1 MHDDAY
7 DHPVRPLLLLR
18 ELGLSLALLLPC
30 LLSIELMM
38 RTETVYRGLPLARP
52 YYTFDV
58 TRRIH
63 DLERLVAEEGR
74 LDVLFVGSSA
84 TRAAIDPKHFDEE
97 LRRTKR
103 GDVVS
108 FNGGMSSMYPSGAKL
123 YLEHV
128 WLERARPRFVLHG
141 IREAE
146 LASRAKRPNY
156 LRHGRIEALWLQGSP
171 IAALQAALL
180 DELKLLQY
188 RGTLN
193 TVLSRAKDGEPW
205 HIRERGESV
214 SDERGFRREKRP
226 LAKTR
231 RRGSKRLWKY
241 GGKPED
247 ERYARSLPALEAMH
261 ELCKR
266 SGATYVLVNLPE
278 HPERFGKR
286 YGPAFFDDY
295 HRRTRA
301 WARAR
306 GVALLDVTDAQL
318 GAFADDRWYSDYH
331 HLSPEGAEH
340 FTEMLAARFG
350 ALLRGRER

>member
-7 DHPVRPLLLLR
+7 DQPVRPLPLLR

-30 LLSIELMM
+30 LLGIEHVM
-38 RTETVYRGLPLARP
+38 RTETVYRLLPLARP

-63 DLERLVAEEGR
+63 DLEQLVADEGR
-74 LDVLFVGSSA
+74 LDVLFVGSSV
-84 TRAAIDPKHFDEE
+84 TRAAIDPRHFDRE
-97 LRRTKR
+97 LRQKKR

-108 FNGGMSSMYPSGAKL
+108 FNGGMSSMFPSGAKL

-146 LASRAKRPNY
+146 LASRAKRPKY
-156 LRHGRIEALWLQGSP
+156 LQHGRIEALWLQRSW
-171 IAALQAALL
+171 IADVQAALL
-180 DELKLLQY
+180 DELTLLQY
-188 RGTLN
+188 RGTLI
-193 TVLSRAKDGEPW
+193 TVLSRAKDGKRL
-205 HIRERGESV
+205 HIRERGEQA

-226 LAKTR
+226 LARAR
-231 RRGSKRLWKY
+231 RGGSKRLWRY
-241 GGKPED
+241 GGKPD
-247 ERYARSLPALEAMH
+247 DKRYARSLPALEAMH
-261 ELCKR
+261 ELCR
-266 SGATYVLVNLPE
+266 RNGATYVLVNMPE

-286 YGPAFFDDY
+286 HGRALFDDY

-301 WARAR
+301 WARAH

-331 HLSPEGAEH
+331 HLSPEGARR
-340 FTEMLAARFG
+340 FTELLAARFG
-350 ALLRGRER
+350 ALERGVDR